1 MSAYGN
7 VMAVSALNG
16 YRLYTK
22 KIILYNDTKLVK
34 SNNEVLF
41 VQEDDSLRGVGFWSD
56 FDMVNWKTDKPIGL
70 IEKGTN
76 E

>member
-7 VMAVSALNG
+7 VMLVSSFNG
-16 YRLYTK
+16 YKLYTE

-41 VQEDDSLRGVGFWSD
+41 VNNRDSLRGVGFWSD
-56 FDMVNWKTDKPIGL
+56 FDMTYCKIDKPIGS
-70 IEKGTN
+70 IEKRK
-76 E
+76 